1 MSTDEA
7 ELGDSGSGPAS
18 PGRIEDL
25 PATELLG
32 GLFHLLF
39 DRDPV
44 LTPDGAFVRELQDG
58 TLSPRQLVEWLIH
71 SDEWGNRTRMTELG
85 PSLHLSRGAF
95 IRLLPRARRI
105 LDLGGTALNEPNGA
119 MVSMGYPYV
128 FDELVIVDLPSEDR
142 NALYHEDAVRDTVQS
157 ERGRITYRYHSMT
170 ELSSYATHSF
180 DLVYCGQSIEHV
192 TRKEASLVYDQV
204 RRVLRPGGTFALDT
218 PNAVVTRLQQEQF
231 IDPDHKHEY
240 NHPEMVEDL
249 EGHGFEV
256 RQSIGLNYAG
266 QCLEDRVFSTEEVAT
281 RRGLYAEVEAC
292 YLLAYI
298 CQTPERPSARA
309 LAKRSA
315 WKVRHHGR
323 RLSNLINR
331 LVGQPATGTTPK

>member
-1 MSTDEA
+1 MSTEGA
-7 ELGDSGSGPAS
+7 APGD
-18 PGRIEDL
+18 PGAVSTPVARLEDL

-44 LTPDGAFVRELQDG
+44 LTPDGAFVRELEDG

-71 SDEWGNRTRMTELG
+71 SDEWSNRSRMTELG
-85 PSLHLSRGAF
+85 PSLHSSRGAF

-105 LDLGGTALNEPNGA
+105 LDLGGTALNEPTGA
-119 MVSMGYPYV
+119 MVAMGYPYP

-157 ERGRITYRYHSMT
+157 ERGGITYRYHSMT
-170 ELSSYATHSF
+170 DLSAYATHSF

-192 TRKEASLVYDQV
+192 TRREASAVYDQV
-204 RRVLRPGGTFALDT
+204 RRVLRPGGVFALDT

-240 NHPEMVEDL
+240 SHREMVEDL
-249 EGHGFEV
+249 EGHGFEI
-256 RQSIGLNYAG
+256 RDAIGLNYAG
-266 QCLEDRVFSTEEVAT
+266 RCLEEGAFSVEEIAT
-281 RRGLYAEVEAC
+281 RRGLYAEIEAC

-298 CQTPERPSARA
+298 CRTPARRSARA
-309 LAKRSA
+309 LARRSA
-315 WKVRHHGR
+315 WKITNLSRRASTVFDRLAGR
-323 RLSNLINR
+323 
-331 LVGQPATGTTPK
+331 